1 MRSEIRAVRL
11 HVFGFRIV
19 GGGFDV
25 CEPQHGAVVVF
36 EFHMDFAEEVETAG
50 APVCAAG
57 GGQVLAVVGVDV
69 VEAVEFG
76 FHFGDFVLEL
86 EEEAVVQGGEA
97 AVEGG
102 ELRGGGVVVG

>member
-1 MRSEIRAVRL
+1 MRSEIRTVRL
-11 HVFGFRIV
+11 HVFWFGIA

-25 CEPQHGAVVVF
+25 CEPQDSAVVVF
-36 EFHMDFAEEVETAG
+36 EFHVDFAEEVEAAG

-57 GGQVLAVVGVDV
+57 GREVLAVVAVDV
-69 VEAVEFG
+69 VEAVELG
-76 FHFGDFVLEL
+76 FHFGDFVLQL
-86 EEEAVVQGGEA
+86 EEEAVIEGGEA